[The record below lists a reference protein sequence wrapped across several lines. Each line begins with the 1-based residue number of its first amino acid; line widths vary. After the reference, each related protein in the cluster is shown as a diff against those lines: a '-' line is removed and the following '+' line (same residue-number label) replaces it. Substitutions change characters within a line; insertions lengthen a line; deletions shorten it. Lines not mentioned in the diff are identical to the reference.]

1 MAVAILEDRGSM
13 PVGEIGK
20 CLQQYS
26 GAGNELPQQI
36 KAKFKG
42 LKKLIEGFKLL
53 FCIDQSH
60 SLNPCVSLSPDF
72 VSAKRKDN
80 NPEAVSSYFV
90 FEPVKGYVPSVNGSM
105 EALNTITSPSPPPL
119 NPTVRTTPVKTPT
132 SNKASK
138 KNTKKTPPSQKG
150 SGQKYQ
156 QGRNSQWPGHTMYSP
171 NGYPIDPDMGYTY
184 QPTVPPQRVSSPQYG
199 QYYSPQDTTDETSFT
214 SSWVVGGNGAG
225 AIASVGG
232 VAGGVTDGSHI
243 PSSWSEYKKTVVPQ
257 SSKAGTGNIVSA
269 MRGYASTGNLRIPRT
284 PPRDPNAIP
293 SMRLDSESAVFGG
306 GFGMEVSRPVGSPE
320 DTMQLLSMSPNY
332 AKYSHILNMLDI
344 E

>member
-1 MAVAILEDRGSM
+1 M

-72 VSAKRKDN
+72 VSAKRKDH
-80 NPEAVSSYFV
+80 NPEAVSSFFL
-90 FEPVKGYVPSVNGSM
+90 FEPVKGYVPSANGSDG
-105 EALNTITSPSPPPL
+105 ALNTLSAASPPPMSAT
-119 NPTVRTTPVKTPT
+119 PRTPPVKTPSAT
-132 SNKASK
+132 KSTK

-156 QGRNSQWPGHTMYSP
+156 QQGRNGQWPAHAMYSP
-171 NGYPIDPDMGYTY
+171 NGYPIEMDMGYTY
-184 QPTVPPQRVSSPQYG
+184 PPTAPPQRVGSPQYG
-199 QYYSPQDTTDETSFT
+199 QYYSPPDATEEVAYSS
-214 SSWVVGGNGAG
+214 SSWAVGGSGTAPG
-225 AIASVGG
+225 LAGG
-232 VAGGVTDGSHI
+232 VAAGLASGVATGVAMDSAHI
-243 PSSWSEYKKTVVPQ
+243 PSSWSEYKKTVVPEGYREG
-257 SSKAGTGNIVSA
+257 AGNVVSA
-269 MRGYASTGNLRIPRT
+269 MRGYASSGNLRIPRT
-284 PPRDPNAIP
+284 PPRNPNATASI
-293 SMRLDSESAVFGG
+293 RINAESPVFGG
-306 GFGMEVSRPVGSPE
+306 SFGMEGSRAVGSPE
-320 DTMQLLSMSPNY
+320 DSMQLLAMSPNY
-332 AKYSHILNMLDI
+332 VKYSHILNMLDI